1 MYPEDGAS
9 IDELVR
15 RADLAMYHVKAQGKN
30 GHSFYDGSM
39 IDASHQ
45 KLVVEQ
51 DLRRALERGELE
63 MYYQPQ
69 VDVSTG
75 RIVAAEALM
84 RWNHPERGFLTPGE
98 FLPYA
103 EENGLMIPISDWMLE
118 AICRDLIEWNAAVVE
133 PMRMSLNLSPQ
144 YLERGNFVEKLK
156 STLTR
161 YGISPGQ
168 LEIEV
173 TENTFIRN
181 PEHAIDQFNK
191 LGQLGVSIAID
202 DFGTGYSSL
211 AYLQRFA
218 IHTLKIDQSFV
229 KEIHWES
236 THSPIILAIISVA
249 RGLGLNVV
257 AEGVETEVQARYL
270 ERAGCKIMQ
279 GYLYHPPISKST
291 LIQKL
296 VQLETDAND
305 YTEGSPA

>member
-1 MYPEDGAS
+1 
-9 IDELVR
+9 
-15 RADLAMYHVKAQGKN
+15 
-30 GHSFYDGSM
+30 
-39 IDASHQ
+39 
-45 KLVVEQ
+45 VVEQ

-69 VDVSTG
+69 VDISTG

-118 AICRDLIEWNAAVVE
+118 AICRDLIEWNAAVSKPVK
-133 PMRMSLNLSPQ
+133 MSLNLSPQ
-144 YLERGNFVEKLK
+144 YLERGNFVEKLR
-156 STLTR
+156 STLAR
-161 YGISPGQ
+161 HGLSPGQ
-168 LEIEV
+168 MEIEV

-191 LGQLGVSIAID
+191 LAQLGVSIAID

-236 THSPIILAIISVA
+236 THSPIILAIISIA
-249 RGLGLNVV
+249 RGLGLKVV
-257 AEGVETEVQARYL
+257 AEGVETEIQAHYL

-279 GYLYHPPISKST
+279 GYLYHPPIPKST

-296 VQLETDAND
+296 VQLEADALDND